1 LRAPLILT
9 HSHQPVPVDR
19 RPLGTPPVRS
29 KINPTF
35 ASTSLASPAPRSV
48 GSTDGETLL
57 AMLDSSVFFL
67 LTLVYRVLF
76 ADFSLKP
83 HNPESM
89 TDDSSPVGSQEAE
102 AATEDVPE
110 NRTVQQATTP
120 PPDADSSTVME
131 TPKRYQFVR
140 EPSTDSRLE
149 IAHSDSDHPMS
160 PATEELARRFPVREV
175 DGRSPP
181 ACPCAAI
188 PEDRLATSTK
198 PGCSSVR
205 RE

>member
-1 LRAPLILT
+1 
-9 HSHQPVPVDR
+9 
-19 RPLGTPPVRS
+19 
-29 KINPTF
+29 
-35 ASTSLASPAPRSV
+35 
-48 GSTDGETLL
+48 
-57 AMLDSSVFFL
+57 MLDSSVFFL

-160 PATEELARRFPVREV
+160 PATEELEGGMELERIDEEFSTPISRSRGRRKEPASVPVRRNPR
-175 DGRSPP
+175 RS
-181 ACPCAAI
+181 A
-188 PEDRLATSTK
+188 RHK
-198 PGCSSVR
+198 Y
-205 RE
+205 